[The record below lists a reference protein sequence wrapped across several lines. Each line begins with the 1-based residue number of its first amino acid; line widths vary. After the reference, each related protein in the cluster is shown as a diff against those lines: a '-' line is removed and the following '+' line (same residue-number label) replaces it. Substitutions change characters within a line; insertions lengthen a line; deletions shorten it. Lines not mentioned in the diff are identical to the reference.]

1 MFVHI
6 NKCLFSSTVISARFL
21 SDKHNKSTETPPPL
35 LHNPR
40 QHTNG
45 CYILVIASLL
55 TNGCEVSWG
64 HYLSAL
70 LLFLIEF
77 RPSVVPAALWLT
89 SRTSRCK
96 LMSPR
101 TTFMFVCTS
110 LHTSLGFLRV
120 CWCVCVPSYD
130 YSCTFVCMCEPQNNI
145 LEEKLANL
153 WLGIIKK
160 RKRISKNNHTQRVM
174 DSLRLK
180 PGCIYLTE
188 TDIFSFSSLFHVT
201 I

>member
-35 LHNPR
+35 LRNPW

-77 RPSVVPAALWLT
+77 RPSVVSAALWLT

-110 LHTSLGFLRV
+110 LHTSLGFLHV
-120 CWCVCVPSYD
+120 CADASVCHCVIILVHLYVCV
-130 YSCTFVCMCEPQNNI
+130 
-145 LEEKLANL
+145 
-153 WLGIIKK
+153 
-160 RKRISKNNHTQRVM
+160 
-174 DSLRLK
+174 RLK
-180 PGCIYLTE
+180 
-188 TDIFSFSSLFHVT
+188 T
-201 I
+201 ISWRRN

>member
-35 LHNPR
+35 LRNPR

-101 TTFMFVCTS
+101 TTFTCLCARPFTHLLGSYMCVLMRLCAIVWLFLYICMYVWASKQYPGGETS
-110 LHTSLGFLRV
+110 KLVAR
-120 CWCVCVPSYD
+120 D
-130 YSCTFVCMCEPQNNI
+130 Y
-145 LEEKLANL
+145 
-153 WLGIIKK
+153 KK
-160 RKRISKNNHTQRVM
+160 KKEN
-174 DSLRLK
+174 K
-180 PGCIYLTE
+180 
-188 TDIFSFSSLFHVT
+188 
-201 I
+201 